1 MMQQQIP
8 TKQLEPIPDEL
19 SSPQAKLVY
28 LYLDAVGG
36 ATVDDLNEGLA
47 MKKISVLSI
56 LSSLT
61 GEGIVEKDGTRY
73 VTTN

>member
-1 MMQQQIP
+1 MMQQQIAS
-8 TKQLEPIPDEL
+8 KQLEPIPDEL

-28 LYLDAVGG
+28 LYIDAVGG

-61 GEGIVEKDGTRY
+61 GEGIVEKDETRY